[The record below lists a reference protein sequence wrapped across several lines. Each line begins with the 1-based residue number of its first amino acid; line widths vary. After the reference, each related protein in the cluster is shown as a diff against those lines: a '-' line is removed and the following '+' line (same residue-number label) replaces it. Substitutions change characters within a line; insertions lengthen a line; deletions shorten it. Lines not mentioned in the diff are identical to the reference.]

1 MHFLFP
7 LGSVSPLEN
16 TFPLSIHPVQPRTTK
31 YRQDEWTMPRD
42 FRPMIFLN
50 QTGDK
55 ENIPN
60 LQADIGGGE
69 LIRTL

>member
-1 MHFLFP
+1 
-7 LGSVSPLEN
+7 
-16 TFPLSIHPVQPRTTK
+16 
-31 YRQDEWTMPRD
+31 
-42 FRPMIFLN
+42 MIFLN

-69 LIRTL
+69 LIRTLQNLGVLKAAHAILLS